1 MPSSSTPNQGP
12 APIANRLTAITVPGP
27 RAPSAPAALHAP
39 RARRDDRGGRPFVL
53 EDEVRPAESDEERH
67 EDPAVSAELPLGQAA
82 PDEAGCRLD
91 VSA

>member
-1 MPSSSTPNQGP
+1 MEGSVERVPAQVKVLPS
-12 APIANRLTAITVPGP
+12 
-27 RAPSAPAALHAP
+27 

-53 EDEVRPAESDEERH
+53 EDEVRPAESDEEPH

-82 PDEAGCRLD
+82 PDEVGCRLD